1 MEDFR
6 RTLYWAPNLQ
16 TDVTGRTTVEFY
28 NNSSCQQMYISAE
41 GIGDEGGFIAYDNT
55 HDAYKLEEI
64 KEFVNDD
71 ESEKR
76 EVKSEKSLQDSI
88 ASRSTLH
95 ASLSTPPLGE
105 DGRGLFQAVVID
117 KNTRERI
124 PHAHV
129 YVDADNGTMTNLDGQ
144 FVINARPIDQLR
156 ISFIGYE
163 TLVVSAS
170 ELTLASDSIMPVL
183 ALSPAHNMLSEVVVE
198 PVDQII
204 RRIISNY
211 NDEINKK
218 KRKTSRFYY
227 RQNTQALGNSTEYTE
242 AFFNANSALSIRNLS
257 LINGR
262 YAYIDH
268 DSLSKYQNVNNFQFI
283 TQMPLRGGTQGH
295 IGNMI
300 GPIELFYQNFYD
312 VSLETLSNPT
322 TGKATHYKIHFT
334 PKTHI
339 LKTIV
344 EATLYVTPVT
354 YQIERYEGTV
364 HNLFVRDSLGRRFPL
379 IANFDITYT
388 HDRKFTEVQSVV
400 ANATA
405 MYDGIPY
412 EFSSLLFN
420 TGKLKEASKQAVRN
434 SSKLREVIDKT
445 KYNARFW
452 KENEIVKRTDLEN
465 SIIEMMEK
473 KNLFSNYK

>member
-1 MEDFR
+1 
-6 RTLYWAPNLQ
+6 
-16 TDVTGRTTVEFY
+16 
-28 NNSSCQQMYISAE
+28 
-41 GIGDEGGFIAYDNT
+41 
-55 HDAYKLEEI
+55 
-64 KEFVNDD
+64 
-71 ESEKR
+71 
-76 EVKSEKSLQDSI
+76 
-88 ASRSTLH
+88 
-95 ASLSTPPLGE
+95 
-105 DGRGLFQAVVID
+105 
-117 KNTRERI
+117 
-124 PHAHV
+124 
-129 YVDADNGTMTNLDGQ
+129 
-144 FVINARPIDQLR
+144 
-156 ISFIGYE
+156 
-163 TLVVSAS
+163 
-170 ELTLASDSIMPVL
+170 
-183 ALSPAHNMLSEVVVE
+183 MLSEVVVE

-204 RRIISNY
+204 RRVIANY

-295 IGNMI
+295 ISDMI

-379 IANFDITYT
+379 IAKFDITYT
-388 HDRKFTEVQSVV
+388 HHRKFTEVQSVV

-405 MYDGIPY
+405 IYDGIPY

-420 TGKLKEASKQAVRN
+420 TGKLKEASRQAVRN
-434 SSKLREVIDKT
+434 SSKLREAIDKT
-445 KYNARFW
+445 KYNPRFW